1 MRTKRRPHGS
11 AALSYDPKRDSAP
24 RVTARGRGPLA
35 EMIVRLA
42 EEHGI
47 PVQRDPVL
55 AEALSR
61 FPEGDPIPE
70 ELYVAVAE
78 VYAFLIRSSRIVREG
93 KNLPPGDIR

>member
-1 MRTKRRPHGS
+1 M
-11 AALSYDPKRDSAP
+11 
-24 RVTARGRGPLA
+24 
-35 EMIVRLA
+35 RLA

-47 PVQRDPVL
+47 PVQSDPVL

-78 VYAFLIRSSRIVREG
+78 VYAFLIRSSRMIPERE
-93 KNLPPGDIR
+93 KVPPGKPR